1 MYYFLTASKDAS
13 IFLQQP
19 TQNTGLD
26 EILEVS
32 KVYYGS
38 LKDIARSLVKF
49 DTNTLSASLAS
60 GDVTMSVAELVL
72 RETEPTEIP
81 PEPNDNVAPSS
92 LICSSPLANS
102 KPLFAA
108 RSTAMVSGDVEVS
121 IAIPSPPWNPSI
133 IEPETMV

>member
-1 MYYFLTASKDAS
+1 MYYFLTASKDAT
-13 IFLQQP
+13 IFQQQP

-81 PEPNDNVAPSS
+81 LSLS
-92 LICSSPLANS
+92 LIH
-102 KPLFAA
+102 
-108 RSTAMVSGDVEVS
+108 
-121 IAIPSPPWNPSI
+121 I
-133 IEPETMV
+133 